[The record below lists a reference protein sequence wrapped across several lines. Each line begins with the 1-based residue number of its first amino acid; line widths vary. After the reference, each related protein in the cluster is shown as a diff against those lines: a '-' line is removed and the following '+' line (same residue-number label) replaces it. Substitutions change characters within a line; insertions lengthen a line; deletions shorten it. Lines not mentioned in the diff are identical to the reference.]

1 MEVRCIMCGRKE
13 GIAEDHVDYRK
24 FEENPKAVYICTLC
38 SAKTLHE
45 AKEGGKPPKPM

>member
-1 MEVRCIMCGRKE
+1 MQVRCMLCGKKE
-13 GIAEDHVDYRK
+13 DITPENVDFKK

-45 AKEGGKPPKPM
+45 AKEGHKPIKPM